1 MMAAIGLRSAIY
13 ERVAPMFGYIT
24 CLFSILYSIIYT
36 FVGASNQLVLGYI
49 QSIFLIILEDKYV
62 LPRVFSK
69 LKDFHSEMENTSMC
83 FLLKTIYYGN
93 TGFILMISSMYYS
106 SYWWITTTGVLM
118 TITNILYFASYLNKK
133 KSEDLNN
140 YTDST
145 KFVSNQA

>member
-1 MMAAIGLRSAIY
+1 MITAIGLRSAIY
-13 ERVAPMFGYIT
+13 ERIAPMFGYIT
-24 CLFSILYSIIYT
+24 CLFSILNSIIYT
-36 FVGASNQLVLGYI
+36 FVGASNQLVLGYM

-62 LPRVFSK
+62 LPRVFGR

-133 KSEDLNN
+133 RSENLNS